1 MATAE
6 ERFMEWLRDAHAM
19 EEQAEKMLSALA
31 GRLENYPDLR
41 SQIERHLQETK
52 RQGDRIRGCIERRGG
67 STSIIKDTAAKMLAF
82 GQGLSGLFVG
92 DEVVKGSMASYT
104 FEHMEIS
111 AYRILIEAAEH
122 VGDAETRRVCEEIL
136 REEEA
141 MAGWLQQHLQDI
153 THRYLSR
160 EETGQMAK
168 H

>member
-52 RQGDRIRGCIERRGG
+52 RQGERIRGCIERRGS
-67 STSIIKDTAAKMLAF
+67 STSMIKDTAAKMVAF

-92 DEVVKGSMASYT
+92 DEVMKGSMASYT

-111 AYRILIEAAEH
+111 AYRILIATAEH
-122 VGDAETRRVCEEIL
+122 VGDMETRRVCEEIL

-141 MAGWLQQHLQDI
+141 MAEWLRQHLPDI
-153 THRYLSR
+153 AHRYLTR
-160 EETGQMAK
+160 EETGQTAK